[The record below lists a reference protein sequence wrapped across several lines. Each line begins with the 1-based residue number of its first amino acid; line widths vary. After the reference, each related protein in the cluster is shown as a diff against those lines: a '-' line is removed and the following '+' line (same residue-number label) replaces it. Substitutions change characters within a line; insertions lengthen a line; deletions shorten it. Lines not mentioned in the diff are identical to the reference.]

1 MITTIN
7 NKHKKLNVPNLRF
20 PEFEGEWCKFRSPG
34 TVHFGVTVPLIS
46 VVGFFISL

>member
-1 MITTIN
+1 MKFTTF
-7 NKHKKLNVPNLRF
+7 KKVK
-20 PEFEGEWCKFRSPG
+20 GENRLTLKCKFRSPG